1 MPKGVLMLKHIAT
14 LALALLITPLLMA
27 QTPPPAPAP
36 KPPDILENA
45 WNVSVYGAYSKQQ
58 TNNGFATGLSLR
70 LSQHLAMRSDVYILN
85 SPQVTVALGGVEYRF
100 SLEHLLKSST
110 YAANASRVEA
120 FANVE
125 GGTARSTALIGTG
138 PKDLAKPAWSLGGGF
153 DIKLSDTVTVRPLDL
168 KYVRSS
174 FLNNGGQ
181 VLGNQLAF
189 SAGLGLRF

>member
-1 MPKGVLMLKHIAT
+1 MLKHIAT

-85 SPQVTVALGGVEYRF
+85 SPQVTVALGGLEYRF
-100 SLEHLLKSST
+100 SLEHLLKSSN
-110 YAANASRVEA
+110 YAANAARVEA

-181 VLGNQLAF
+181 VLGNQLQFA
-189 SAGLGLRF
+189 AGLGLRF

>member
-1 MPKGVLMLKHIAT
+1 MINRIALSIAVLLLF
-14 LALALLITPLLMA
+14 LASTAAA
-27 QTPPPAPAP
+27 QTPPP

-153 DIKLSDTVTVRPLDL
+153 DIKLSDTVTVRPLDI

-174 FLNNGGQ
+174 FLSNGGQ
-181 VLGNQLAF
+181 VLGNQMQFA
-189 SAGLGLRF
+189 AGLGLRF